1 MTFKI
6 EDDFAIPAERQPRT
20 RRSKYPW
27 AQLEVGQSFFVDGAL
42 LRSKSS
48 TASHAGRRS
57 QKKFLVRAAD
67 GGVRVW
73 RLE

>member
-6 EDDFAIPAERQPRT
+6 EDGHAIPAS
-20 RRSKYPW
+20 RRATVRRAKYPW
-27 AQLEVGQSFFVDGAL
+27 ADLEVGQSFFVPGAA
-42 LRSKSS
+42 LRSMGS

-57 QKKFLVRAAD
+57 GKKFIARAVE

-73 RLE
+73 RYE